1 MGHADEGSRDD
12 DRASRLDKPHELFD
26 GSDRIRDVFDHFRA
40 EDSIKEF
47 GFRNVVQ
54 ITDKVELMKV
64 PLLSVQALGVAS
76 AVILSNVLSQI
87 SKMLAV
93 FLVRT
98 FARANVQQRLSG
110 GDGFECLLDPDV
122 SGIGVLDT

>member
-12 DRASRLDKPHELFD
+12 DGASRLDQPHQLFN
-26 GSDRIRDVFDHFRA
+26 GSDRIRDMFNYFGAKDG
-40 EDSIKEF
+40 IKEF
-47 GFRNVVQ
+47 RFRNVIQ
-54 ITDKVELMKV
+54 IADKVQLVKI